1 MPRSICDSEDEEEVF
16 VEDDRPTQRSQRST
30 VSGCI
35 AHAEEVLATF
45 PFESMTDCANDRSS
59 LSTGE
64 LNRQIQDAQ
73 RGFFNSTGDNS
84 TTSNTMAA
92 ARSTTSPS
100 KQKISRRQTALA
112 GPFPAETPSRST
124 KRTKTLTT
132 YGSGRTSRTPKTT
145 DNPAFDALRD
155 DQADQQAS
163 QSPRFSDHSGGFG
176 SERGLPHGTIE
187 DDFAKHNPNVMFRDT
202 GSTVAFNESSE
213 QRMLEQALQDVR
225 QPASSAAK
233 FAESEKNP
241 SSSFPL
247 WATETQS
254 PHSNQSKKSVRH
266 DAGSNDYV
274 TEQLDRVPD
283 PVEPP
288 QQDPTAA
295 TSKPAGGLVQ
305 DETQFPDDL
314 KTADDTQRQTSVL
327 PRSSPQVI
335 VHTNGT
341 PEETL
346 SGTTTQK
353 SARGR
358 KRKASTT
365 AKEASSE
372 PLNSEDLLVGL
383 PKERY
388 QPKPSRR
395 RMTEL
400 PEEPIDYSVVP
411 ERAAK
416 KRRKTLNDASAS
428 PEHVDEATTQSA
440 KASEKLSNSKPSK
453 RDQAVSSKI
462 PNNSAPGTPEKPAAP
477 SAGSPPRPV
486 ASPLTSPETKKAKQ
500 SPIKVAAPPAK
511 ASPSPSKMGPP
522 SLPASSMKKKV
533 PRSHTTIFEDCSQN
547 SQKSPSLSQ
556 QQADRRSALQG
567 TGKRKAPAN
576 KPRRRIVQDDEDD
589 EDELSKEIEKEAPA
603 PRRRGR
609 PAKVD
614 SQKAIAANRGS
625 IQDLNDDGEDDEAPR
640 KRGRKAKSTQKVLED
655 SDAED
660 EIVATESVKK
670 GRKSMSAEMVQDD
683 SAAEDVLEPTA
694 EDEPQPSKKKRG
706 RPAKSKADAAL
717 TPAPETDGDNTTE
730 AVASSASKV
739 PEGESNVLKA
749 KDTNTLPNAKEAT
762 PVPDNG
768 KSTKE
773 NTPQQPQSATKS
785 GPTTHSPIKKTSKI
799 LNHRVGLNKKSR
811 IPPLLKIVRPQQRKE
826 VERVTKVIS
835 VAELERMAAA
845 KLEE

>member
-1 MPRSICDSEDEEEVF
+1 MPRSICDSEDEGEVF

-35 AHAEEVLATF
+35 AHAEQVLTTF
-45 PFESMTDCANDRSS
+45 PFESMTDGANDRSS

-73 RGFFNSTGDNS
+73 RGFFRSTGDNS
-84 TTSNTMAA
+84 TASNTVAA
-92 ARSTTSPS
+92 AHPTSSPS
-100 KQKISRRQTALA
+100 KQKLSRRQTTVD
-112 GPFPAETPSRST
+112 GPSSAQTPPGST
-124 KRTKTLTT
+124 KRTKTLTA
-132 YGSGRTSRTPKTT
+132 YASGRTSRTPKI
-145 DNPAFDALRD
+145 DNPAFGALHD
-155 DQADQQAS
+155 DQADQRAS
-163 QSPRFSDHSGGFG
+163 QSPRFSDHSGSFG

-213 QRMLEQALQDVR
+213 QRMLEQALQDAR
-225 QPASSAAK
+225 QPVSSAAK
-233 FAESEKNP
+233 LAESEQNP
-241 SSSFPL
+241 SSPAWL
-247 WATETQS
+247 WAHTTQS

-266 DAGSNDYV
+266 DADSIKDA
-274 TEQLDRVPD
+274 TEQANKVLE

-288 QQDPTAA
+288 QQDLAAA
-295 TSKPAGGLVQ
+295 TSKPAEYLAQ
-305 DETQFPDDL
+305 DDR
-314 KTADDTQRQTSVL
+314 KTADVSQRQASVL
-327 PRSSPQVI
+327 PKSSPQVI

-341 PEETL
+341 PEETSL
-346 SGTTTQK
+346 GTITQE
-353 SARGR
+353 SHRGR
-358 KRKASTT
+358 KRKPSNTNQ
-365 AKEASSE
+365 EASSE
-372 PLNSEDLLVGL
+372 PFDSEDLLVGL

-416 KRRKTLNDASAS
+416 KRRKTLNDASANS
-428 PEHVDEATTQSA
+428 EHIDKTITQSV
-440 KASEKLSNSKPSK
+440 KASEKQWTSKTSK
-453 RDQAVSSKI
+453 RDQAVSSK
-462 PNNSAPGTPEKPAAP
+462 PRNMSAPGTPEQPAAAN
-477 SAGSPPRPV
+477 AGSPPRPV
-486 ASPLTSPETKKAKQ
+486 ASPLTSPETKRAKQ
-500 SPIKVAAPPAK
+500 SPIKVAVPPAK
-511 ASPSPSKMGPP
+511 PSPSPSKMGPP

-533 PRSHTTIFEDCSQN
+533 PRSHTTIFEDCSRS

-567 TGKRKAPAN
+567 PGKRKAPAN

-589 EDELSKEIEKEAPA
+589 EDELSKEVEKEALA
-603 PRRRGR
+603 SKRDR
-609 PAKVD
+609 PAKVH
-614 SQKAIAANRGS
+614 SHKTIAAKRGS
-625 IQDLNDDGEDDEAPR
+625 NHDLDDDGEDDEAPR
-640 KRGRKAKSTQKVLED
+640 KRERKAKSTEQILED
-655 SDAED
+655 SDAEN

-670 GRKSMSAEMVQDD
+670 GRKSMSAEKVLDD
-683 SAAEDVLEPTA
+683 SAAEDIVEPNA

-717 TPAPETDGDNTTE
+717 T
-730 AVASSASKV
+730 SASKADEDNTANAATASASRV
-739 PEGESNVLKA
+739 SAGDSNVLKA
-749 KDTNTLPNAKEAT
+749 KDTNTLPKAKEAT
-762 PVPDNG
+762 PVPDSG
-768 KSTKE
+768 ISKE
-773 NTPQQPQSATKS
+773 DTAQQPRCASKP